1 MKKILS
7 AVLVLASLLS
17 ATAQTTPRWL
27 RQNSISPDGSAVAFV
42 YQGDIYRVPVAG
54 GEAIR
59 LTTNPAH
66 DTEPLWSSDGKYII
80 FASFREGQKDIWAIP
95 SAGGE
100 PRRLTDYGGEQTPFC
115 VSPLGDIYFGGNL
128 GESASSAAFP
138 GWTKLYKINLNEA
151 LSVPEGGILP
161 EPVRVS
167 SMNIGAASVDANGA
181 VLYEDVKGMEDP
193 FRKHHTSAVT
203 RDVWKLEN
211 GVYTK
216 VTDFIGEDRNPVFA
230 PDGKSFYFL
239 SEQGEKKLSVD
250 DWAGDLN
257 VWKSSLSG
265 GTPVRVTSFTGNPV
279 RYLSVAGSGTL

>member
-1 MKKILS
+1 
-7 AVLVLASLLS
+7 
-17 ATAQTTPRWL
+17 
-27 RQNSISPDGSAVAFV
+27 
-42 YQGDIYRVPVAG
+42 
-54 GEAIR
+54 
-59 LTTNPAH
+59 
-66 DTEPLWSSDGKYII
+66 
-80 FASFREGQKDIWAIP
+80 
-95 SAGGE
+95 
-100 PRRLTDYGGEQTPFC
+100 
-115 VSPLGDIYFGGNL
+115 
-128 GESASSAAFP
+128 
-138 GWTKLYKINLNEA
+138 
-151 LSVPEGGILP
+151 
-161 EPVRVS
+161 
-167 SMNIGAASVDANGA
+167 
-181 VLYEDVKGMEDP
+181 MEDP

-279 RYLSVAGSGTL
+279 RYLSVAGNGTLCFSWNGDLYTMKEGEANPSKIDISIKKDRDSKEHIFKTAVDGVSDFAVSPGEKEIAIVSRGDV